1 MADEDDDN
9 DVYICHKC
17 VGDAYLKD
25 EICSEGRERACEF
38 CGQARKAWPVEEL
51 AERVQVVIE
60 EHFRVTPSDP
70 WGEGVAYDKEIG
82 WERRGEPVA
91 DLIAEIAQLDS
102 KAAEAVRECLSE
114 KTSWDAYE
122 GGYEDP
128 FGDEAYYEEG
138 KPDTYD
144 LRESWDF
151 FRREIKTRS
160 RFFGQHAQRALDKI
174 FGDLSSLKTWQG
186 TPAIKEI
193 LPTDEARFF
202 YRARIAYSES
212 DLHEFLSEPVKQ
224 LGPPP
229 SHLARAGRMNAAGIS
244 VFYGAMEADTCI
256 AEARAP
262 VGSYVVLGRFEIM
275 RPVHVLDLDV
285 LTTVVTEG
293 SWFDPEFATRSNRA
307 AFLRNLVAEIS
318 RPIMPRDEEFE
329 YLPTQAVSEYLA
341 SCVEPPL
348 DGIIFHSAQ
357 TAGEGR
363 NVVLFN
369 HSAGVEPYVL
379 PDGTKLEVDMGWA
392 SDDDYDDSITVW
404 ETVPGEKPA
413 EENSTNDATQNPEAV
428 LELNSWEPSDALE
441 QADQYYGE
449 PTLRLDV
456 QNIQIY
462 RIRAVS
468 YEKSTRSATRYRRSE
483 NDKSPF

>member
-1 MADEDDDN
+1 MADEDEN
-9 DVYICHKC
+9 HEVSICYAC
-17 VGDAYLKD
+17 VGDAFLK
-25 EICSEGRERACEF
+25 EGIRSEGCKRTCQFCEKT
-38 CGQARKAWPVEEL
+38 QEAWPLEEL
-51 AERVQVVIE
+51 AERIEGVVE
-60 EHFRVTPSDP
+60 QHFRITPSDP
-70 WGEGVAYDKEIG
+70 CSEGFAYDKEVG
-82 WERRGEPVA
+82 WERRGEPIV

-102 KAAEAVRECLSE
+102 EAADAVRECLSE

-128 FGDEAYYEEG
+128 YGDYTHYEEG
-138 KPDTYD
+138 RPDTYGF
-144 LRESWDF
+144 RESWEF

-160 RFFGQHAQRALDKI
+160 RFFGQHAQRALDEI
-174 FGDLSSLKTWQG
+174 FGDLTSLKTWQG
-186 TPAIKEI
+186 SPAIKEI
-193 LPTDEARFF
+193 PPTDEAGVL

-212 DLHEFLSEPVKQ
+212 DLREFLMESVKQ
-224 LGPPP
+224 LGPPA

-275 RPVHVLDLDV
+275 RSVRVLDLDV

-293 SWFDPEFATRSNRA
+293 TWFDSEFATRSNRA
-307 AFLRNLVAEIS
+307 AFLRHLVAEIS

-369 HSAGVEPYVL
+369 HSAVVQPYLL
-379 PDGTKLEVDMGWA
+379 PDGTKLEVNMGWA
-392 SDDDYDDSITVW
+392 SEDDYDDSIAVW
-404 ETVPGEKPA
+404 ETVPKEKKRA
-413 EENSTNDATQNPEAV
+413 KADTQGSEAAFDMA
-428 LELNSWEPSDALE
+428 SWDLP
-441 QADQYYGE
+441 E
-449 PTLRLDV
+449 PTGEDDQHDRTATLKLDV

-468 YEKSTRSATRYRRSE
+468 YKKMTRSTTRYRRSE
-483 NDKSPF
+483 DEKTPF